1 MKRKKNRIRS
11 ILAGGCL
18 SALLL
23 AGCFLALLLAGC
35 ESRED
40 LYVTKDGESADAGA
54 GKDGEAAD
62 AASGE
67 NGESADA
74 VSREN
79 GGMADATSGENGE
92 NADVASGENGGTG
105 SDLAGGQPGAEDQES
120 GEAGGQADREEADIY
135 VQVSGAVQKPGV
147 YKLPA
152 GSRIFEAVELAGGTT
167 PEADL
172 ASVNQAQVLSD
183 GQMIYVYAVGEEPRS
198 IPGQAGQE
206 ETGESGQEAGDGR
219 VNLNT
224 ASMEE
229 LMTLPGIGESKAE
242 AILSWREENGGFDS
256 VEDIMQIPG
265 IKEGVFS
272 KLEDR
277 IKVD

>member
-23 AGCFLALLLAGC
+23 AGCLLVLLLAGC

-40 LYVTKDGESADAGA
+40 LYVTKDGEAADAGA
-54 GKDGEAAD
+54 GENGEAAD
-62 AASGE
+62 ASSGETGESADTSSGETGESADSASGE
-67 NGESADA
+67 NG
-74 VSREN
+74 
-79 GGMADATSGENGE
+79 GTADATSGEN
-92 NADVASGENGGTG
+92 
-105 SDLAGGQPGAEDQES
+105 GGQPGAEDQES

-198 IPGQAGQE
+198 IPGQTGQE